1 MGRSVSWAAAA
12 VLLAVILL
20 SAATGPLDTGLVQVA
35 QIVAGHLLPGMPWM
49 VDGSITAS
57 QDQAVWSFRLPRSL
71 LAAVAGGNLALAGAL
86 LQVTVRNP
94 LAEPYILG
102 VSAGAGLGAVVAIV
116 AGATALTA
124 VTLNMMAFLG
134 AVLAIVL
141 VYVLAQDQ
149 GVVVPARLILAG
161 VALGSL
167 LSGVTNFLLM
177 TTEAQNIYSVLH
189 FLLGSVSAATWAS
202 LVPPVVALVVG
213 LLVVLPR
220 GRPLNALLAGDEAAT
235 ALGVDVPRL
244 HRALLLVAAVLTAS
258 TVSVAGGIGFVGL
271 IVPHVVR
278 MVVGSDHRRVLPL
291 TVLGGA
297 VFLPSCDLLA
307 RSVAEPVEVP
317 LGVLTAVVGAPFF
330 LWLMRR
336 KAV

>member
-1 MGRSVSWAAAA
+1 MAAVALLLGLGVVVLLSVS
-12 VLLAVILL
+12 
-20 SAATGPLDTGLVQVA
+20 TGPLHTGPVQAA
-35 QIVAGHLLPGMPWM
+35 QIVVGHLLPGMPWM

-57 QDQAVWSFRLPRSL
+57 QDQAVWGFRLPRSL